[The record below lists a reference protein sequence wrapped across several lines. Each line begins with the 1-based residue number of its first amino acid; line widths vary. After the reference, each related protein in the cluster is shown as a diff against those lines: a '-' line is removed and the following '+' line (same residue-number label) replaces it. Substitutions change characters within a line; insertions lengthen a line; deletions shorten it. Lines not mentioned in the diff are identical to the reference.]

1 VARIETSIQ
10 IDRAPEDVYAYATDV
25 DNMTQWLGAV
35 VEAERLT
42 EGPLGVGTRIRAV
55 GKMLGRRM
63 DSLAEVTAL
72 EPDARF
78 AFKVASGPLT
88 SHNSYAFESVA
99 GGTKVTDTV
108 EIELGGILGL
118 ADPLMGRMMRRRFDA
133 NLAVLK
139 ARLEAQAASGG

>member
-1 VARIETSIQ
+1 MAKIETGIQ
-10 IDRAPEDVYAYATDV
+10 IDRALENVYAYATNV

-42 EGPLGVGTRIRAV
+42 DGPLGVGTRIRAV

-63 DSLAEVTAL
+63 DSVAEVTAL
-72 EPDARF
+72 EPNARF
-78 AFKVASGPLT
+78 AFKIASGPFT
-88 SHNSYAFESVA
+88 SHNSDAFESVA

-118 ADPLMGRMMRRRFDA
+118 ADSLMGRMMRRQFEA
-133 NLAVLK
+133 NLAALK
-139 ARLEAQAASGG
+139 ARLEAQTANGS